1 MKLICPACSTR
12 YDVPPGSI
20 PPQGRSVKCASCHH
34 SWMATSENVGN
45 AASDMGGTMPRW
57 DRSRPMSATAGRAA
71 SGFSRPARS
80 SQGSAALAA
89 LFDSYED
96 EQGEEE
102 AGTTYFGAAPETDI
116 EDREEQIIEAD
127 WQEVGPASNEIENV
141 DERIDAA
148 LNTPAIARLVSQHE
162 QGPAQKP
169 VTPPRPGNAFR
180 SMPPQTEVKP
190 ASETPGDTEASAS
203 IEQSP
208 GAFRRMVRGIIV
220 LVEGIAEQADAV
232 LGALMR
238 GREANVERPITP
250 GDRKVSEWRM
260 EQLRRARRRMTPK
273 KFAGWVGFYLAIAA
287 VAYVGIFMRMDIARA
302 WPQAAAAYTA
312 VGMIGGPEP
321 VEISAITHRYARSP
335 QGPVIELA
343 GSVSHRGG
351 DVVKAPLIRADALG
365 PDGRV
370 LSSWAFRLEGAGQ
383 LTPQSETPF
392 RTRALA
398 PAGTAQ
404 VRVDVM
410 TAEERAALERTQP
423 EVIAAL
429 EGGLGGNAYFMR
441 KTTSGWGEAQ
451 EPVPLTRMRD

>member
-1 MKLICPACSTR
+1 MRAAAT
-12 YDVPPGSI
+12 
-20 PPQGRSVKCASCHH
+20 ASY
-34 SWMATSENVGN
+34 G
-45 AASDMGGTMPRW
+45 MGETIPRW

-96 EQGEEE
+96 EAIEDESATG
-102 AGTTYFGAAPETDI
+102 TYFGAAPEADI
-116 EDREEQIIEAD
+116 DDRDERIIEAD
-127 WQEVGPASNEIENV
+127 WHEIGPAGNQTETV

-148 LNTPAIARLVSQHE
+148 LTMPAIARLVSQHE
-162 QGPAQKP
+162 HGPGQEP
-169 VTPPRPGNAFR
+169 LTPPRPGTATGKAGSR
-180 SMPPQTEVKP
+180 SEMRAPPNESLAAETDAP
-190 ASETPGDTEASAS
+190 SEN
-203 IEQSP
+203 SP
-208 GAFRRMVRGIIV
+208 GAFRSVVRG
-220 LVEGIAEQADAV
+220 LVALMEGVADRADGV
-232 LGALMR
+232 LGTLLR
-238 GREANVERPITP
+238 GREARVERLLTP

-273 KFAGWVGFYLAIAA
+273 KFLGWAGFYAAIAA
-287 VAYVGIFMRMDIARA
+287 VAYAGIFMRTDIAQA
-302 WPQAAAAYTA
+302 WPQAGAAYTA
-312 VGMIGGPEP
+312 FGMIGGPEP
-321 VEISAITHRYARSP
+321 VEISTITHRYARSP

-343 GSVSHRGG
+343 GSVSHQGR
-351 DVVKAPLIRADALG
+351 DVVKSPLIRADALD

-383 LTPQSETPF
+383 LSPQSETPF

-404 VRVDVM
+404 VRIDVM
-410 TAEERAALERTQP
+410 NAEERAALERSQP

-451 EPVPLTRMRD
+451 QPAPLTRMRD

>member
-1 MKLICPACSTR
+1 
-12 YDVPPGSI
+12 
-20 PPQGRSVKCASCHH
+20 
-34 SWMATSENVGN
+34 
-45 AASDMGGTMPRW
+45 MPRW
-57 DRSRPMSATAGRAA
+57 DRSRPMSATASRSSPGRSS

-89 LFDSYED
+89 LFDKYED
-96 EQGEEE
+96 EQAADE
-102 AGTTYFGAAPETDI
+102 AGTATYFGAAPETDI
-116 EDREEQIIEAD
+116 EDQEERIIEAD
-127 WQEVGPASNEIENV
+127 WHEVGPASNETESL

-148 LNTPAIARLVSQHE
+148 LNVPAIARLVSQHE
-162 QGPAQKP
+162 KGPEQKP
-169 VTPPRPGNAFR
+169 VTPSRPSAAFNKTDGR
-180 SMPPQTEVKP
+180 PPMK
-190 ASETPGDTEASAS
+190 EASRESVEAEAAVS
-203 IEQSP
+203 TQTSP
-208 GAFRRMVRGIIV
+208 GAFRRMVRGIIA
-220 LVEGIAEQADAV
+220 LMEGVAEQADRL
-232 LGALMR
+232 LGAVMR
-238 GREANVERPITP
+238 GREASVERPVTP

-273 KFAGWVGFYLAIAA
+273 KFAGWVGFYAAIAA
-287 VAYVGIFMRMDIARA
+287 VAYAGIFMRMDIARA

-321 VEISAITHRYARSP
+321 VEISTVTHRYARSP

-383 LTPQSETPF
+383 LSPQSETPF

-398 PAGTAQ
+398 PEGTAQ

-410 TAEERAALERTQP
+410 SAEERSALERSQP

-451 EPVPLTRMRD
+451 EPAPLTRMRD